1 MTRTARAVVHRQGQ
15 PLAVETIT
23 VAPPGRGELTLKV
36 AACGVCHSDLSATNG
51 TVGLPPPIV
60 LGHEG
65 VGTVVQVGPG
75 TRDLAVGDTVLTSFV
90 RMCGRCAACMSGHP
104 ARCEHLSEALYTLPD
119 GTVRTHDAA
128 GQPLNVF
135 CGVGAMA
142 EYVTIHAD
150 NAIKVDATGVPMP
163 SAAIVSCAVMT
174 GVGAVT
180 NTARVEPGSRVAVFG
195 LGGVGLS
202 AVQGAH
208 LAGAASIIAVDTN
221 PDKLAQAGQ
230 FGATDTV
237 NASEQDVVKALRSR
251 GGVDYA
257 FECVGSSALVGQ
269 AYKCLARGGTV
280 VVVGLAGPRDEA
292 SLRLAALTLDE
303 RCVRGSNYGSA
314 RPQKD
319 IPALLALYRS
329 GRLKLDEMVTRTYGI
344 EQGPQAFADLQA
356 GRNLRGVI
364 VFDD

>member
-1 MTRTARAVVHRQGQ
+1 MTRTAKALVYRAGQ
-15 PLAVETIT
+15 PLAVETIA
-23 VAPPGRGELTLKV
+23 VAPPKRGEITLRT

-51 TVGLPPPIV
+51 TVGLPPPLV

-65 VGTVVQVGPG
+65 AGTVVEVGPETSG
-75 TRDLAVGDTVLTSFV
+75 FAVGDTVLTSFV
-90 RMCGRCAACMSGHP
+90 RMCGKCAACMSGHP

-119 GTVRTHDAA
+119 GSVRTHDAQ
-128 GQPLNVF
+128 GGPLNVF

-142 EYVTIHAD
+142 EYVTLHAD
-150 NAIKVDATGVPMP
+150 NAIKVDLSGVSMP

-180 NTARVEPGSRVAVFG
+180 NTARMEPGSRVAVFG

-202 AVQGAH
+202 AVQGAR
-208 LAGAASIIAVDTN
+208 LAGAATIIAVDTN
-221 PDKLAQAGQ
+221 PDKLAQARR
-230 FGATDTV
+230 FGATDEV
-237 NASEQDVVKALRSR
+237 NASEEDVVKAIRSR

-257 FECVGSSALVGQ
+257 FECVGSGALTGQ

-280 VVVGLAGPRDEA
+280 IVVGLAPTKEEA
-292 SLRLAALTLDE
+292 SFRPASMALDE
-303 RCVRGSNYGSA
+303 RGIRGSNYGSA

-329 GRLKLDEMVTRTYGI
+329 GRLLLDEMVTRTYTI
-344 EQGPQAFADLQA
+344 DEGPQAFEDLKA

-364 VFDD
+364 VFDA

>member
-1 MTRTARAVVHRQGQ
+1 MTRTAKAVIYRKGQ

-23 VAPPGRGELTLKV
+23 VAPPKRGEITIK
-36 AACGVCHSDLSATNG
+36 ASACGVCHSDLSATNG

-65 VGTVVQVGPG
+65 AGTVVEVGPETSG
-75 TRDLAVGDTVLTSFV
+75 FAVGDTVLTSFV
-90 RMCGRCAACMSGHP
+90 RMCGKCAACMSGHP

-119 GTVRTHDAA
+119 GSVRTHDEQ
-128 GQPLNVF
+128 GEPLNVF

-142 EYVTIHAD
+142 EYITIHAD
-150 NAIKVDATGVPMP
+150 NAIKVDTSGVPMA

-180 NTARVEPGSRVAVFG
+180 NTAKMEPGSRVAVFG

-208 LAGAASIIAVDTN
+208 LAGAGSVIAIDTN
-221 PDKLAQAGQ
+221 PDKLAQAKA
-230 FGATDTV
+230 FGATDTI
-237 NASEQDVVKALRSR
+237 NAKEEDVVKALRSR

-257 FECVGSSALVGQ
+257 FECVGSGTLVSQ
-269 AYKCLARGGTV
+269 AYKGLARGGTV
-280 VVVGLAGPRDEA
+280 VVVGLPAPKEEA
-292 SLRLAALTLDE
+292 SFRPASMALDE
-303 RCVRGSNYGSA
+303 RGIRGSNYGSA

-329 GRLKLDEMVTRTYGI
+329 GRLKLDEMVTRTYTI
-344 EQGPQAFADLQA
+344 DEAPQAFADLEK
-356 GRNLRGVI
+356 GINLRGVI
-364 VFDD
+364 VFDS